1 MPLIENLCCR
11 ETKLT
16 QVTGLKE
23 KTPENIIPQR
33 QIWKLQTVNALT
45 TVRGVN
51 ELHLIRW
58 PGLGQERVRRGDAL
72 EDISYEWL
80 SLLKACVRAG

>member
-16 QVTGLKE
+16 QLKRLKKKK
-23 KTPENIIPQR
+23 KTNRKYHAIKR

-51 ELHLIRW
+51 ELHSID
-58 PGLGQERVRRGDAL
+58 GQVLVREG
-72 EDISYEWL
+72 
-80 SLLKACVRAG
+80 